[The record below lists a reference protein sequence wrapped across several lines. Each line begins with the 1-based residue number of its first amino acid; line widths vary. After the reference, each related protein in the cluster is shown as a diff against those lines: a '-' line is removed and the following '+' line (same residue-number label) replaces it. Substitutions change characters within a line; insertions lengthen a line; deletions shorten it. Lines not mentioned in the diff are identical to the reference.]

1 MLETTLGVKAEIEAE
16 EILKEVF
23 EEKDV
28 KRTVILLRVEVQ
40 LDLQNI
46 QSLHAMHTIR
56 PYTLPHRLFHVKR
69 SQP

>member
-28 KRTVILLRVEVQ
+28 KRTLILLRVEVQ
-40 LDLQNI
+40 LDLQNT
-46 QSLHAMHTIR
+46 QSLHPVHTIR
-56 PYTLPHRLFHVKR
+56 PYTPPHRLFHVKR

>member
-28 KRTVILLRVEVQ
+28 KRTVILLRAEVQ

-46 QSLHAMHTIR
+46 QSLRPVHTIH